1 MKAAC
6 DAHAAV
12 APYEKYKTWCDEYF
26 YLKHRKEM
34 RGIGGIF
41 YDYLDTATGT
51 RTSPSRRTSAA
62 RS

>member
-12 APYEKYKTWCDEYF
+12 APYDKYKSWCDDYF

-41 YDYLDTATGT
+41 YDYLEPTGT
-51 RTSPSRRTSAA
+51 RRSPSRRTSAA
-62 RS
+62 RF